1 MTGEDVRVGPPGG
14 EAKSSVGSRPIVLT
28 ERQLELVR
36 LRALGFTF
44 KAAAD
49 WMGVSMTTAKREMRH
64 IHEALG
70 ATCDADIYRDL
81 GWLVVP

>member
-1 MTGEDVRVGPPGG
+1 MTGEGVRIVQD
-14 EAKSSVGSRPIVLT
+14 GSRPRDVLT
-28 ERQLELVR
+28 DRQYQLVR

-49 WMGVSMTTAKREMRH
+49 WMGISVTTAKRELRH

>member
-1 MTGEDVRVGPPGG
+1 MTGEGVRNVQD
-14 EAKSSVGSRPIVLT
+14 GSRPRDVLT

-44 KAAAD
+44 KGAAD
-49 WMGVSMTTAKREMRH
+49 WMGISMTTAKRELRTV
-64 IHEALG
+64 HERLG

>member
-1 MTGEDVRVGPPGG
+1 MTGEGVRNVQD
-14 EAKSSVGSRPIVLT
+14 GSRPRDVLT
-28 ERQLELVR
+28 ERQYELVR

-44 KAAAD
+44 KGAAE

>member
-1 MTGEDVRVGPPGG
+1 MTGEGVRIVQD
-14 EAKSSVGSRPIVLT
+14 GSRPRDVLT
-28 ERQLELVR
+28 ERQYELVR

-49 WMGVSMTTAKREMRH
+49 WMGISVTTAKRELRH